1 MKLFKYTALVLALLA
16 GFTSCNDDD
25 SYAPGE
31 ASDGV
36 YFPTDDALEVNLD
49 RNLDY
54 FEVIVSRLGQ
64 TAAATYQLTGDADPE
79 VFTLPTSV
87 TFAEGENST
96 KVKVGYTGAN
106 MAMDKAYPVKL
117 AFAPG
122 TLISTYGYESL
133 EMAVTY
139 PAPWKTIGKGTYHD
153 LYVLPVYADVDP
165 EKPFQW
171 ECELQ
176 QHEIDPTRYRWL
188 HPYGEVFAKF
198 CASSGLGELA
208 PEEYDSKNQY
218 NFEFICKEGKVL
230 IPYQATGTR
239 ISENDG
245 PLYVGNKAGMNY
257 SLGGYTF
264 DEILSADPSLFGE
277 LATGMV
283 PEVDENGNETGKEI
297 ETAITIFQGPEL
309 ICLAFEPNPSSYYT
323 LNSDPGGYLWWR
335 EGVEIKDY
343 DISIKYDGVLTAPT
357 EVTYAH
363 ASINIGEDIAKATA
377 GMLYVADLEEGT
389 ELEAAIQAVRSG
401 AVPGK
406 ELEEKK
412 NPEVLFAFEG
422 SGKYAIAVIAYN
434 EDGEEVATQA
444 AAIDIIDNSAPKEW
458 KTIGT
463 GVYTDMYILPLFG
476 KRDCSWELQ
485 VQQNTEDPTLF
496 RYVHPYG
503 TAFKEVFEQNFS
515 DKLGPDMYD
524 SSNVMYL
531 NFIVKDN
538 LVAVPVQSTGV
549 NLLEDQGVLSA
560 GNLAGIYYPDWSFEE
575 ILSHP
580 KLGQNCFSIP
590 AFSGDKLVSVTQPAN
605 ATAIVFA
612 TDKEGSYHTLKNDT
626 GGVQWTSQSAAAAP
640 AKVPSARIPSLAA
653 ALNAAGVSQTV
664 KADLRK
670 ATLRIHKATL

>member
-139 PAPWKTIGKGTYHD
+139 PAPWKTIGKGMYR
-153 LYVLPVYADVDP
+153 DVFILALTKLSQQEDFNP
-165 EKPFQW
+165 TW

-176 QHEIDPTRYRWL
+176 QHEIDPLRFRWKS
-188 HPYGEVFAKF
+188 PYGKEFAKF
-198 CASSGLGELA
+198 CAANGVGELEA
-208 PEEYDSKNQY
+208 SEYDSKEQY
-218 NFEFICKEGKVL
+218 NIEFLCDESGYVVIPLQSTGFQFFSDGVANVCNDAGLDYPTNDYQTIIAHEPEKCGTARWGIAKVKDEETGEETEINTILNVFAVPKTCLVNFEG
-230 IPYQATGTR
+230 
-239 ISENDG
+239 SDD
-245 PLYVGNKAGMNY
+245 LYI
-257 SLGGYTF
+257 GG
-264 DEILSADPSLFGE
+264 
-277 LATGMV
+277 
-283 PEVDENGNETGKEI
+283 NGN
-297 ETAITIFQGPEL
+297 Q
-309 ICLAFEPNPSSYYT
+309 
-323 LNSDPGGYLWWR
+323 WVR

-343 DISIKYDGVLTAPT
+343 AISIKYDGVLTAPT

-363 ASINIGEDIAKATA
+363 ASINLGKDIAKATA

-406 ELEEKK
+406 ELTEEN

-531 NFIVKDN
+531 NFTVKDN

-560 GNLAGIYYPDWSFEE
+560 GNLAGIYYPDWSFED

-580 KLGQNCFSIP
+580 QLGQNCFSIP

>member
-25 SYAPGE
+25 AYAPGE

-139 PAPWKTIGKGTYHD
+139 PAPWKTIGKGMYR
-153 LYVLPVYADVDP
+153 DVFILALTKLSQQEDFNP
-165 EKPFQW
+165 TW

-176 QHEIDPTRYRWL
+176 QHEIDPLRFRWKS
-188 HPYGEVFAKF
+188 PYGKEFAKF
-198 CASSGLGELA
+198 CAANGVGELEA
-208 PEEYDSKNQY
+208 SEYDSKEQY
-218 NFEFICKEGKVL
+218 NIEFLCDESGYVVIPLQSTGFQFFSDGVANVCNDAGLDYPTNDYQTIIAHEPEKCGTARWGIAKVKDEETGEETEINTILNVFAVPKTCLVNFEG
-230 IPYQATGTR
+230 
-239 ISENDG
+239 SND
-245 PLYVGNKAGMNY
+245 LYI
-257 SLGGYTF
+257 GG
-264 DEILSADPSLFGE
+264 
-277 LATGMV
+277 
-283 PEVDENGNETGKEI
+283 NGN
-297 ETAITIFQGPEL
+297 Q
-309 ICLAFEPNPSSYYT
+309 
-323 LNSDPGGYLWWR
+323 WVR

-343 DISIKYDGVLTAPT
+343 AISIKYDGVLTAPT

-363 ASINIGEDIAKATA
+363 ASINLGKDIAKATA

-406 ELEEKK
+406 ELTEKN

-463 GVYTDMYILPLFG
+463 GVYTDMYILPLLG

-515 DKLGPDMYD
+515 DKLGPNMYD

-531 NFIVKDN
+531 NFTVKDN

-549 NLLEDQGVLSA
+549 NLLEDQGVLSV
-560 GNLAGIYYPDWSFEE
+560 GNLAGLYYPDWSFEE

-580 KLGQNCFSIP
+580 KLDQNCFSIP

>member
-25 SYAPGE
+25 AYAPGE

-139 PAPWKTIGKGTYHD
+139 PAPWKTIGKGMYR
-153 LYVLPVYADVDP
+153 DVFILALTKLSQQEDFNP
-165 EKPFQW
+165 TW

-176 QHEIDPTRYRWL
+176 QHEIDPLRFRWKS
-188 HPYGEVFAKF
+188 PYGKEFAKF
-198 CASSGLGELA
+198 CAANGVGELEA
-208 PEEYDSKNQY
+208 SEYDSKEQY
-218 NFEFICKEGKVL
+218 NIEFLCGESGYVVIPLQSTGFQFFSDGVANVCNDAGLDYPTNDYQTIIAHEPEKCGTARWGIAKVKDEETGEETEINTILNVFAVPKTCLVNFEG
-230 IPYQATGTR
+230 
-239 ISENDG
+239 SND
-245 PLYVGNKAGMNY
+245 LYI
-257 SLGGYTF
+257 GG
-264 DEILSADPSLFGE
+264 
-277 LATGMV
+277 
-283 PEVDENGNETGKEI
+283 NGN
-297 ETAITIFQGPEL
+297 Q
-309 ICLAFEPNPSSYYT
+309 
-323 LNSDPGGYLWWR
+323 WVR

-343 DISIKYDGVLTAPT
+343 AISIKYDGVLTAPT

-363 ASINIGEDIAKATA
+363 ASINLGKDIAKATA

-406 ELEEKK
+406 ELTEKN

-463 GVYTDMYILPLFG
+463 GVYTDMYILPLLG

-503 TAFKEVFEQNFS
+503 TAFKEVFDQNFS
-515 DKLGPDMYD
+515 DKLGPNMYD

-531 NFIVKDN
+531 NFTVKDN
-538 LVAVPVQSTGV
+538 LVAVPVQFTGV
-549 NLLEDQGVLSA
+549 NLLEDQGVLSV
-560 GNLAGIYYPDWSFEE
+560 GNLAGLYYSDWSFEE

-580 KLGQNCFSIP
+580 QLGRNCFSIP

>member
-139 PAPWKTIGKGTYHD
+139 PAPWKTIGKGMYR
-153 LYVLPVYADVDP
+153 DVFILALTKLSQQEDFNP
-165 EKPFQW
+165 TW

-176 QHEIDPTRYRWL
+176 QHEIDPLRFRWKS
-188 HPYGEVFAKF
+188 PYGKEFAKF
-198 CASSGLGELA
+198 CAANGVGELEA
-208 PEEYDSKNQY
+208 SEYDSKEQY
-218 NFEFICKEGKVL
+218 NIEFLCDESGYVVIPLQSTGFQFFSDGVANVCNYAGLDYPTNDYQTIIAHEPEKCGTARWGIAKVKDEETGEETEINTILNVFAVPKTCLVNFEG
-230 IPYQATGTR
+230 
-239 ISENDG
+239 SDD
-245 PLYVGNKAGMNY
+245 LYI
-257 SLGGYTF
+257 GG
-264 DEILSADPSLFGE
+264 
-277 LATGMV
+277 
-283 PEVDENGNETGKEI
+283 NGN
-297 ETAITIFQGPEL
+297 Q
-309 ICLAFEPNPSSYYT
+309 
-323 LNSDPGGYLWWR
+323 WVR

-343 DISIKYDGVLTAPT
+343 AISIKYDGVLTAPT

-363 ASINIGEDIAKATA
+363 ASINLGKDIAKATA

-406 ELEEKK
+406 ELTEKN

-463 GVYTDMYILPLFG
+463 GVYTDMYILPLLG
-476 KRDCSWELQ
+476 KRDCS
-485 VQQNTEDPTLF
+485 
-496 RYVHPYG
+496 
-503 TAFKEVFEQNFS
+503 
-515 DKLGPDMYD
+515 
-524 SSNVMYL
+524 
-531 NFIVKDN
+531 
-538 LVAVPVQSTGV
+538 
-549 NLLEDQGVLSA
+549 
-560 GNLAGIYYPDWSFEE
+560 
-575 ILSHP
+575 
-580 KLGQNCFSIP
+580 
-590 AFSGDKLVSVTQPAN
+590 
-605 ATAIVFA
+605 
-612 TDKEGSYHTLKNDT
+612 
-626 GGVQWTSQSAAAAP
+626 
-640 AKVPSARIPSLAA
+640 
-653 ALNAAGVSQTV
+653 
-664 KADLRK
+664 
-670 ATLRIHKATL
+670 

>member
-16 GFTSCNDDD
+16 GFTSCSDDD
-25 SYAPGE
+25 AYAPGE

-139 PAPWKTIGKGTYHD
+139 PAPWKTIGKGMYR
-153 LYVLPVYADVDP
+153 DVFILALTKLSQQEDFNP
-165 EKPFQW
+165 TW

-176 QHEIDPTRYRWL
+176 QHEIDPLRFRWKS
-188 HPYGEVFAKF
+188 PYGKEFAKF
-198 CASSGLGELA
+198 CAANGVGELEA
-208 PEEYDSKNQY
+208 SEYDSKEQY
-218 NFEFICKEGKVL
+218 NIEFLCDESGYVVIPLQSTGFQFFSDGVANVCNDAGLDYPTNDYQTIIAHEPEKCGTARWGIAKVKDEETGEETEINTILNVFAVPKTCLVNFEG
-230 IPYQATGTR
+230 
-239 ISENDG
+239 SNDL
-245 PLYVGNKAGMNY
+245 LYI
-257 SLGGYTF
+257 GG
-264 DEILSADPSLFGE
+264 
-277 LATGMV
+277 
-283 PEVDENGNETGKEI
+283 NGN
-297 ETAITIFQGPEL
+297 Q
-309 ICLAFEPNPSSYYT
+309 
-323 LNSDPGGYLWWR
+323 WVR

-343 DISIKYDGVLTAPT
+343 AISIKYDGVLTAPT

-363 ASINIGEDIAKATA
+363 ASINLGKDIAKATA

-406 ELEEKK
+406 ELTEKN

-463 GVYTDMYILPLFG
+463 GVYTDMYILPLLG

-515 DKLGPDMYD
+515 DKLGPNMYD

-531 NFIVKDN
+531 NFTVKDN

-549 NLLEDQGVLSA
+549 NLLEDQGVLSV
-560 GNLAGIYYPDWSFEE
+560 GNLAGLYYPDWSFEE

>member
-25 SYAPGE
+25 AYAPGE

-87 TFAEGENST
+87 TFAEGEKST

-139 PAPWKTIGKGTYHD
+139 PAPWKTIGKGMYR
-153 LYVLPVYADVDP
+153 DVFILALTKLSQQEDFNP
-165 EKPFQW
+165 TW

-176 QHEIDPTRYRWL
+176 QHEIDPLRFRWKS
-188 HPYGEVFAKF
+188 PYGKEFAKF
-198 CASSGLGELA
+198 CAANGVGELEA
-208 PEEYDSKNQY
+208 SEYDSKEQY
-218 NFEFICKEGKVL
+218 NIEFLCDESGYVVIPLQSTGFQFFSDGVANVCNDAGLDYPTNDYQTIIAHEPEKCGTARWGIAKVKDEETGEETEINTILNVFAVPKTCRVNFEGSD
-230 IPYQATGTR
+230 Y
-239 ISENDG
+239 
-245 PLYVGNKAGMNY
+245 LYI
-257 SLGGYTF
+257 GG
-264 DEILSADPSLFGE
+264 
-277 LATGMV
+277 
-283 PEVDENGNETGKEI
+283 NGN
-297 ETAITIFQGPEL
+297 Q
-309 ICLAFEPNPSSYYT
+309 
-323 LNSDPGGYLWWR
+323 WVR

-389 ELEAAIQAVRSG
+389 ELETAIQAVRSG

-580 KLGQNCFSIP
+580 QLGQNCFSIP
-590 AFSGDKLVSVTQPAN
+590 AFSGEKLVSVTQPAD

>member
-25 SYAPGE
+25 AYAPGE

-139 PAPWKTIGKGTYHD
+139 PAPWKTIGKGMYR
-153 LYVLPVYADVDP
+153 DVFILALTKLSQQEDFNP
-165 EKPFQW
+165 TW

-176 QHEIDPTRYRWL
+176 QHEIDPLRFRWKS
-188 HPYGEVFAKF
+188 PYGKEFAKF
-198 CASSGLGELA
+198 CAANGVGELEA
-208 PEEYDSKNQY
+208 SEYDSKEQY
-218 NFEFICKEGKVL
+218 NIEFLCDESGYVVIPLQSTGFQFFSDGVANVCNDAGLDYPTNDYQTIIAHEPEKCGTARWGIAKVKDEETGEETEINTILNVFAVPKTCLVNFEG
-230 IPYQATGTR
+230 
-239 ISENDG
+239 SND
-245 PLYVGNKAGMNY
+245 LYI
-257 SLGGYTF
+257 GG
-264 DEILSADPSLFGE
+264 
-277 LATGMV
+277 
-283 PEVDENGNETGKEI
+283 NGN
-297 ETAITIFQGPEL
+297 Q
-309 ICLAFEPNPSSYYT
+309 
-323 LNSDPGGYLWWR
+323 WVR

-343 DISIKYDGVLTAPT
+343 AISIKYDGVLTAPT

-363 ASINIGEDIAKATA
+363 ASINLGKDIAKATA

-406 ELEEKK
+406 ELTEKN

-463 GVYTDMYILPLFG
+463 GVYTDMYILPLLG

-515 DKLGPDMYD
+515 DKLGPNMYD

-549 NLLEDQGVLSA
+549 NLLEDQGVLSV
-560 GNLAGIYYPDWSFEE
+560 GNLAGLYYPDWSFEE

>member
-25 SYAPGE
+25 AYAPGE

-139 PAPWKTIGKGTYHD
+139 PAPWKTIGKGMYR
-153 LYVLPVYADVDP
+153 DVFILALTKLSQQEDFNP
-165 EKPFQW
+165 TW

-176 QHEIDPTRYRWL
+176 QHEIDPLRFRWKS
-188 HPYGEVFAKF
+188 PYGKEFAKF
-198 CASSGLGELA
+198 CAANGVGELEA
-208 PEEYDSKNQY
+208 SEYDSKEQY
-218 NFEFICKEGKVL
+218 NIEFLCDESGYVVIPLQSTGFQFFSDGVANVCNDAGLDYPTNDYQTIIAHEPEKCGTARWGIAKVKDEETGEETEINTILNVFAVPKTCLVNFEG
-230 IPYQATGTR
+230 
-239 ISENDG
+239 SND
-245 PLYVGNKAGMNY
+245 LYI
-257 SLGGYTF
+257 GG
-264 DEILSADPSLFGE
+264 
-277 LATGMV
+277 
-283 PEVDENGNETGKEI
+283 NGN
-297 ETAITIFQGPEL
+297 Q
-309 ICLAFEPNPSSYYT
+309 
-323 LNSDPGGYLWWR
+323 WVR

-343 DISIKYDGVLTAPT
+343 AISIKYDGVLTAPT

-363 ASINIGEDIAKATA
+363 ASINLGKDIAKATA

-406 ELEEKK
+406 ELTEKN

-463 GVYTDMYILPLFG
+463 GVYTDMYILPLLG

-515 DKLGPDMYD
+515 DKLGPNMYD

-531 NFIVKDN
+531 NFTVKDN

-549 NLLEDQGVLSA
+549 NLLEDQGVLSV
-560 GNLAGIYYPDWSFEE
+560 GNLAGLYYPDWSFEE

>member
-16 GFTSCNDDD
+16 GFTSCSDDD
-25 SYAPGE
+25 AYAPGE

-139 PAPWKTIGKGTYHD
+139 PAPWKTIGKGMYR
-153 LYVLPVYADVDP
+153 DVFILALTKLSQQEDFNP
-165 EKPFQW
+165 TW

-176 QHEIDPTRYRWL
+176 QHEIDPLRFRWKS
-188 HPYGEVFAKF
+188 PYGKEFAKF
-198 CASSGLGELA
+198 CAANGVGELEA
-208 PEEYDSKNQY
+208 SEYDSKEQY
-218 NFEFICKEGKVL
+218 NIEFLCDESGYVVIPLQSTGFQFFSDGVANVCNDAGRDYPTNDYQTIIAHEPEKCGTARWGIAKVKDEETGEETEINTILNVFAVPKTCLVNFEG
-230 IPYQATGTR
+230 
-239 ISENDG
+239 SNDL
-245 PLYVGNKAGMNY
+245 LYI
-257 SLGGYTF
+257 GG
-264 DEILSADPSLFGE
+264 
-277 LATGMV
+277 
-283 PEVDENGNETGKEI
+283 NGN
-297 ETAITIFQGPEL
+297 Q
-309 ICLAFEPNPSSYYT
+309 
-323 LNSDPGGYLWWR
+323 WVR

-343 DISIKYDGVLTAPT
+343 AISIKYDGVLTAPT

-363 ASINIGEDIAKATA
+363 ASINLGKDIAKATA

-406 ELEEKK
+406 ELTEKN

-463 GVYTDMYILPLFG
+463 GVYTDMYILPLLG

-515 DKLGPDMYD
+515 DKLGPNMYD

-531 NFIVKDN
+531 NFTVKDN

-549 NLLEDQGVLSA
+549 NLLEDQGVLSV
-560 GNLAGIYYPDWSFEE
+560 GNLAGLYYPDWSFEE

-612 TDKEGSYHTLKNDT
+612 TDKEGIYHTLKNDT

>member
-96 KVKVGYTGAN
+96 KVKVGYTSAN

-139 PAPWKTIGKGTYHD
+139 PAPWKTIGKGMYR
-153 LYVLPVYADVDP
+153 DVFILALTKLSQQEDFNP
-165 EKPFQW
+165 TW

-176 QHEIDPTRYRWL
+176 QHEIDPLRFRWKS
-188 HPYGEVFAKF
+188 PYGKEFAKF
-198 CASSGLGELA
+198 CAANGVGELEA
-208 PEEYDSKNQY
+208 SEYDSKEQY
-218 NFEFICKEGKVL
+218 NIEFLCDESGYVVIPLQSTGFQFFSDGVANVCNDAGLDYPTNDYQTIIAHEPEKCGTARWGIAKVKDEETGEETEINTILNVFAVPKTCLVNFEG
-230 IPYQATGTR
+230 
-239 ISENDG
+239 SDD
-245 PLYVGNKAGMNY
+245 LYI
-257 SLGGYTF
+257 GG
-264 DEILSADPSLFGE
+264 
-277 LATGMV
+277 
-283 PEVDENGNETGKEI
+283 NGN
-297 ETAITIFQGPEL
+297 Q
-309 ICLAFEPNPSSYYT
+309 
-323 LNSDPGGYLWWR
+323 WVR

-343 DISIKYDGVLTAPT
+343 AISIKYDGVLTAPT

-363 ASINIGEDIAKATA
+363 ASINLGKDIAKATA

-406 ELEEKK
+406 ELTEEN

-463 GVYTDMYILPLFG
+463 GVYTDMYILPLLG

-515 DKLGPDMYD
+515 DKLGPNMYD

-531 NFIVKDN
+531 NFTVKDN

-549 NLLEDQGVLSA
+549 NLLEEQGVLSA
-560 GNLAGIYYPDWSFEE
+560 GNLAGLYYPDWSFEE

-580 KLGQNCFSIP
+580 QLGQNCFSIP

>member
-139 PAPWKTIGKGTYHD
+139 PAPWKTIGKGMYR
-153 LYVLPVYADVDP
+153 DVFILALTKLSQQEDFNP
-165 EKPFQW
+165 TW

-176 QHEIDPTRYRWL
+176 QHEIDPLRFRWKS
-188 HPYGEVFAKF
+188 PYGKEFAKF
-198 CASSGLGELA
+198 CAANGVGELEA
-208 PEEYDSKNQY
+208 SEYDSKEQY
-218 NFEFICKEGKVL
+218 NIEFLCDESGYVVIPLQSTGFQFFSDGVANVCNDAGLDYPTNDYQTIIAHEPEKCGTARWGIAKVKDEETGEETEINTILNVFAVPKTCLVNFEG
-230 IPYQATGTR
+230 
-239 ISENDG
+239 SND
-245 PLYVGNKAGMNY
+245 LYI
-257 SLGGYTF
+257 GG
-264 DEILSADPSLFGE
+264 
-277 LATGMV
+277 
-283 PEVDENGNETGKEI
+283 NGN
-297 ETAITIFQGPEL
+297 Q
-309 ICLAFEPNPSSYYT
+309 
-323 LNSDPGGYLWWR
+323 WVR

-343 DISIKYDGVLTAPT
+343 AISIKYDGVLTAPT

-363 ASINIGEDIAKATA
+363 ASINLGEDIAKATA

-515 DKLGPDMYD
+515 DKLGPNMYD

-531 NFIVKDN
+531 NFTVKDN

-549 NLLEDQGVLSA
+549 NLLEDQGVLSV
-560 GNLAGIYYPDWSFEE
+560 GNLAGLYYPDWSFEE

>member
-25 SYAPGE
+25 AYAPGE

-139 PAPWKTIGKGTYHD
+139 PAPWKTIGKGMYR
-153 LYVLPVYADVDP
+153 DVFILALTKLSQQEDFNP
-165 EKPFQW
+165 TW

-176 QHEIDPTRYRWL
+176 QHEIDPLRFRWKS
-188 HPYGEVFAKF
+188 PYGKEFAKF
-198 CASSGLGELA
+198 CAANGVGELEA
-208 PEEYDSKNQY
+208 SEYDSKEQY
-218 NFEFICKEGKVL
+218 NIEFLCDESGYVVIPLQSTGFQFFSDGVANVCNDAGLDYPTNDYQTIIAHEPEKCGTARWGIAKVKDEETGEETEINTILNVFAVPKTCLVNFEG
-230 IPYQATGTR
+230 
-239 ISENDG
+239 SND
-245 PLYVGNKAGMNY
+245 LYI
-257 SLGGYTF
+257 GG
-264 DEILSADPSLFGE
+264 
-277 LATGMV
+277 
-283 PEVDENGNETGKEI
+283 NGN
-297 ETAITIFQGPEL
+297 Q
-309 ICLAFEPNPSSYYT
+309 
-323 LNSDPGGYLWWR
+323 WVR

-343 DISIKYDGVLTAPT
+343 AISIKYDGVLTAPT

-363 ASINIGEDIAKATA
+363 ASINLGKDIAKATA

-406 ELEEKK
+406 ELTEKN

-515 DKLGPDMYD
+515 DKLGPNMYD

-531 NFIVKDN
+531 NFTVKDN

-580 KLGQNCFSIP
+580 QLGQNCFSIP
-590 AFSGDKLVSVTQPAN
+590 AFSGDKLVSVTQPAD

>member
-25 SYAPGE
+25 AYAPGE

-87 TFAEGENST
+87 TFAEGEKST

-139 PAPWKTIGKGTYHD
+139 PAPWKTIGKGMYR
-153 LYVLPVYADVDP
+153 DVFILALTKLSQQEDFNP
-165 EKPFQW
+165 TW

-176 QHEIDPTRYRWL
+176 QHEIDPLRFRWKS
-188 HPYGEVFAKF
+188 PYGKEFAKF
-198 CASSGLGELA
+198 CAANGVGELEA
-208 PEEYDSKNQY
+208 SEYDSKEQY
-218 NFEFICKEGKVL
+218 NIEFLCDESGYVVIPLQSTGFQFFSDGVANVCNDAGLDYPTNDYQTIIAHEPEKCGTARWGIAKVKDEETGEETEINTILNVFAVPKTCLVNFEG
-230 IPYQATGTR
+230 
-239 ISENDG
+239 SDD
-245 PLYVGNKAGMNY
+245 LYI
-257 SLGGYTF
+257 GG
-264 DEILSADPSLFGE
+264 
-277 LATGMV
+277 
-283 PEVDENGNETGKEI
+283 NGN
-297 ETAITIFQGPEL
+297 Q
-309 ICLAFEPNPSSYYT
+309 
-323 LNSDPGGYLWWR
+323 WVR

-389 ELEAAIQAVRSG
+389 ELETAIQAVRSG

-580 KLGQNCFSIP
+580 QLGQNCFSIP
-590 AFSGDKLVSVTQPAN
+590 AFSGEKLVSVTQPAD

-653 ALNAAGVSQTV
+653 ALNAAAVSQTV

>member
-25 SYAPGE
+25 AYAPGE

-139 PAPWKTIGKGTYHD
+139 PAPWKTIGKGMYR
-153 LYVLPVYADVDP
+153 DVFILALTKLSQQEDFNP
-165 EKPFQW
+165 TW

-176 QHEIDPTRYRWL
+176 QHEIDPLRFRWKS
-188 HPYGEVFAKF
+188 PYGKEFAKF
-198 CASSGLGELA
+198 CAANGVGELEA
-208 PEEYDSKNQY
+208 SEYDSKEQY
-218 NFEFICKEGKVL
+218 NIEFLCGESGYVVIPLQSTGFQFFSDGVANVCNGAGLDYPTNDYQTIIAHEPEKCGTARWGIAKVKDEETGEETEINTILNVFAVPKTCLVNFEG
-230 IPYQATGTR
+230 
-239 ISENDG
+239 SND
-245 PLYVGNKAGMNY
+245 LYI
-257 SLGGYTF
+257 GG
-264 DEILSADPSLFGE
+264 
-277 LATGMV
+277 
-283 PEVDENGNETGKEI
+283 NGN
-297 ETAITIFQGPEL
+297 Q
-309 ICLAFEPNPSSYYT
+309 
-323 LNSDPGGYLWWR
+323 WVR

-343 DISIKYDGVLTAPT
+343 AISIKYDGVLTAPT

-363 ASINIGEDIAKATA
+363 ASINLGKDIAKATA

-406 ELEEKK
+406 ELTEKN

-463 GVYTDMYILPLFG
+463 GVYTDMYILPLLG

-503 TAFKEVFEQNFS
+503 TAFKEVFDQNFS
-515 DKLGPDMYD
+515 DKLGPNMYD

-531 NFIVKDN
+531 NFTVKDN
-538 LVAVPVQSTGV
+538 LVAVPVQFTGV
-549 NLLEDQGVLSA
+549 NLLEDQGVLSV
-560 GNLAGIYYPDWSFEE
+560 GNLAGLYYSDWSFEE

-580 KLGQNCFSIP
+580 QLGRNCFSIP

>member
-25 SYAPGE
+25 AYAPGE

-139 PAPWKTIGKGTYHD
+139 PAPWKTIGKGMYR
-153 LYVLPVYADVDP
+153 DVFILALTKLSQQEDFNP
-165 EKPFQW
+165 TW

-176 QHEIDPTRYRWL
+176 QHEIDPLRFRWKS
-188 HPYGEVFAKF
+188 PYGKEFAKF
-198 CASSGLGELA
+198 CAANGVGELEA
-208 PEEYDSKNQY
+208 SEYDSKEQY
-218 NFEFICKEGKVL
+218 NIEFLCDESGYVVIPLQSTGFQFFSDGVANVFNDAGRDYPTNDYQTIIAHEPEKCGTARWGIAKVKDEETGEETEINTILNVFAVPKTCLVNFEG
-230 IPYQATGTR
+230 
-239 ISENDG
+239 SND
-245 PLYVGNKAGMNY
+245 LYI
-257 SLGGYTF
+257 GG
-264 DEILSADPSLFGE
+264 
-277 LATGMV
+277 
-283 PEVDENGNETGKEI
+283 NGN
-297 ETAITIFQGPEL
+297 Q
-309 ICLAFEPNPSSYYT
+309 
-323 LNSDPGGYLWWR
+323 WVR

-343 DISIKYDGVLTAPT
+343 AISIKYDGVLTAPT

-363 ASINIGEDIAKATA
+363 ASINLGKDIAKATA

-406 ELEEKK
+406 ELTEKN

-515 DKLGPDMYD
+515 DKLGPNMYD

-531 NFIVKDN
+531 NFTVKDN

-549 NLLEDQGVLSA
+549 NLLEDQGVLSV
-560 GNLAGIYYPDWSFEE
+560 GNLAGLYYPDWSFEE

>member
-139 PAPWKTIGKGTYHD
+139 PAPWKTIGKGMYR
-153 LYVLPVYADVDP
+153 DVFILALTKLSQQEDFNP
-165 EKPFQW
+165 TW

-176 QHEIDPTRYRWL
+176 QHEIDPLRFRWKS
-188 HPYGEVFAKF
+188 PYGKEFAKF
-198 CASSGLGELA
+198 CAANGVGELEA
-208 PEEYDSKNQY
+208 SEYDSKEQY
-218 NFEFICKEGKVL
+218 NIEFLCDESGYVVIPLQSTGFQFFSDGVANVCNDAGLDYPTNDYQTIIAHEPEKCGTARWGIAKVKDEETGEETEINTILNVFAVPKTCLVNFEG
-230 IPYQATGTR
+230 
-239 ISENDG
+239 SDD
-245 PLYVGNKAGMNY
+245 LYI
-257 SLGGYTF
+257 GG
-264 DEILSADPSLFGE
+264 
-277 LATGMV
+277 
-283 PEVDENGNETGKEI
+283 NGN
-297 ETAITIFQGPEL
+297 Q
-309 ICLAFEPNPSSYYT
+309 
-323 LNSDPGGYLWWR
+323 WVR

-343 DISIKYDGVLTAPT
+343 AISIKYDGVLTAPT

-363 ASINIGEDIAKATA
+363 ASINLGKDIAKATA

-406 ELEEKK
+406 ELTEKN

-463 GVYTDMYILPLFG
+463 GVYTDMYILPLLG

-515 DKLGPDMYD
+515 DKLGPNMYD

-531 NFIVKDN
+531 NFTVKDN

-549 NLLEDQGVLSA
+549 NLLEEQGVLSA
-560 GNLAGIYYPDWSFEE
+560 GNLAGLYYPDWSFEE

-580 KLGQNCFSIP
+580 QLGQNCFSIP
-590 AFSGDKLVSVTQPAN
+590 AFSGEKLVSVTQPAD

>member
-25 SYAPGE
+25 AYAPGE

-87 TFAEGENST
+87 TFAEGEKST

-139 PAPWKTIGKGTYHD
+139 PAPWKTIGKGMYR
-153 LYVLPVYADVDP
+153 DVFILALTKLSQQEDFNP
-165 EKPFQW
+165 TW

-176 QHEIDPTRYRWL
+176 QHEIDPLRFRWKS
-188 HPYGEVFAKF
+188 PYGKEFAKF
-198 CASSGLGELA
+198 CAANGVGELEA
-208 PEEYDSKNQY
+208 SEYDSKEQY
-218 NFEFICKEGKVL
+218 NIEFLCDESGYVVIPLQSTGFQFFSDGVANVCNDAGRDYPTNDYQTIIAHEPEKCGTARWGIAKVKDEETGEETEINTILNVFAVPKTCLVNFEG
-230 IPYQATGTR
+230 
-239 ISENDG
+239 SDD
-245 PLYVGNKAGMNY
+245 LYI
-257 SLGGYTF
+257 GG
-264 DEILSADPSLFGE
+264 
-277 LATGMV
+277 
-283 PEVDENGNETGKEI
+283 NGN
-297 ETAITIFQGPEL
+297 Q
-309 ICLAFEPNPSSYYT
+309 
-323 LNSDPGGYLWWR
+323 WVR

-389 ELEAAIQAVRSG
+389 ELETAIQAVRSG

-580 KLGQNCFSIP
+580 QLGQNCFSIP
-590 AFSGDKLVSVTQPAN
+590 AFSGEKLVSVTQPAD

>member
-139 PAPWKTIGKGTYHD
+139 PAPWKTIGKGMYR
-153 LYVLPVYADVDP
+153 DVFILALTKLSQQEDFNP
-165 EKPFQW
+165 TW

-176 QHEIDPTRYRWL
+176 QHEIDPLRFRWKS
-188 HPYGEVFAKF
+188 PYGKEFAKF
-198 CASSGLGELA
+198 CAANGVGELEA
-208 PEEYDSKNQY
+208 SEYDSKEQY
-218 NFEFICKEGKVL
+218 NIEFLCDESGYVVIPLQSTGFQFFSDGVANVCNDAGLDYPTNDYQTIIAHEPEKCGTARWGIAKVKDEETGEETEINTILNVFAVPKTCLVNFEG
-230 IPYQATGTR
+230 
-239 ISENDG
+239 SDD
-245 PLYVGNKAGMNY
+245 LYI
-257 SLGGYTF
+257 GG
-264 DEILSADPSLFGE
+264 
-277 LATGMV
+277 
-283 PEVDENGNETGKEI
+283 NGN
-297 ETAITIFQGPEL
+297 Q
-309 ICLAFEPNPSSYYT
+309 
-323 LNSDPGGYLWWR
+323 WVR

-343 DISIKYDGVLTAPT
+343 AISIKYDGVLTAPT

-363 ASINIGEDIAKATA
+363 ASINLGKDIAKATA

-406 ELEEKK
+406 ELTEKN

-463 GVYTDMYILPLFG
+463 GVYTDMYILPLLG

-515 DKLGPDMYD
+515 DKLGPNMYD

-531 NFIVKDN
+531 NFTVKDN

-549 NLLEDQGVLSA
+549 NLLEEQGVLSA
-560 GNLAGIYYPDWSFEE
+560 GNLAGLYYPDWSFEE

-580 KLGQNCFSIP
+580 QLGQNCFSIP
-590 AFSGDKLVSVTQPAN
+590 AFSGDKLVSVTQPAD

-612 TDKEGSYHTLKNDT
+612 TDKEGSYHKLKNDT

>member
-139 PAPWKTIGKGTYHD
+139 PAPWKTIGKGMYR
-153 LYVLPVYADVDP
+153 DVFILALTKLSQQEDFNP
-165 EKPFQW
+165 TW

-176 QHEIDPTRYRWL
+176 QHEIDPLRFRWKS
-188 HPYGEVFAKF
+188 PYGKEFAKF
-198 CASSGLGELA
+198 CAANGVGELEA
-208 PEEYDSKNQY
+208 SEYDSKEQY
-218 NFEFICKEGKVL
+218 NIEFLCDESGYVVIPLQSTGFQFFSDGVANVCNDAGLDYPTNDYQTIIAHEPEKCGTARWGIAKVKDEETGEETEINTILNVFAVPKTCLVNFEG
-230 IPYQATGTR
+230 
-239 ISENDG
+239 SDD
-245 PLYVGNKAGMNY
+245 LYI
-257 SLGGYTF
+257 GG
-264 DEILSADPSLFGE
+264 
-277 LATGMV
+277 
-283 PEVDENGNETGKEI
+283 NGN
-297 ETAITIFQGPEL
+297 Q
-309 ICLAFEPNPSSYYT
+309 
-323 LNSDPGGYLWWR
+323 WVR

-343 DISIKYDGVLTAPT
+343 AISIKYDGVLTAPT

-363 ASINIGEDIAKATA
+363 ASINLGKDIAKATA

-406 ELEEKK
+406 ELTEKN

-515 DKLGPDMYD
+515 DKLGPNMYD

-531 NFIVKDN
+531 NFTVKDN

-560 GNLAGIYYPDWSFEE
+560 GNLAGLYYPDWSFEE

-580 KLGQNCFSIP
+580 QLGQNCFSIP
-590 AFSGDKLVSVTQPAN
+590 AFSGEKLVSVTQPAD

-612 TDKEGSYHTLKNDT
+612 TDKEGSYHKLKNDT

>member
-139 PAPWKTIGKGTYHD
+139 PAPWKTIGKGMYR
-153 LYVLPVYADVDP
+153 DVFILALTKLSQQEDFNP
-165 EKPFQW
+165 TW

-176 QHEIDPTRYRWL
+176 QHEIDPLRFRWKS
-188 HPYGEVFAKF
+188 PYGKEFAKF
-198 CASSGLGELA
+198 CAANGVGELEA
-208 PEEYDSKNQY
+208 SEYDSKEQY
-218 NFEFICKEGKVL
+218 NIEFLCDESGYVVIPLQSTGFQFFSDGVANVCNDAGLDYPTNDYQTIIAHEPEKCGTARWGIAKVKDEETGEETEINTILNVFAVPKTCLVNFEG
-230 IPYQATGTR
+230 
-239 ISENDG
+239 SDD
-245 PLYVGNKAGMNY
+245 LYI
-257 SLGGYTF
+257 GG
-264 DEILSADPSLFGE
+264 
-277 LATGMV
+277 
-283 PEVDENGNETGKEI
+283 NGN
-297 ETAITIFQGPEL
+297 Q
-309 ICLAFEPNPSSYYT
+309 
-323 LNSDPGGYLWWR
+323 WVR

-343 DISIKYDGVLTAPT
+343 AISIKYDGVLTAPT

-363 ASINIGEDIAKATA
+363 ASINLGKDIAKATA

-406 ELEEKK
+406 ELTEKN

-515 DKLGPDMYD
+515 DKLGPNMYD

-531 NFIVKDN
+531 NFTVKDN

-549 NLLEDQGVLSA
+549 NLLEEQGVLSA
-560 GNLAGIYYPDWSFEE
+560 GNLAGLYYPDWSFEE

-580 KLGQNCFSIP
+580 QLGQNCFSIP
-590 AFSGDKLVSVTQPAN
+590 AFSGEKLVSVTQPAD

>member
-139 PAPWKTIGKGTYHD
+139 PAPWKTIGKGMYR
-153 LYVLPVYADVDP
+153 DVFILALTKLSQQEDFNP
-165 EKPFQW
+165 TW

-176 QHEIDPTRYRWL
+176 QHEIDPLRFRWKS
-188 HPYGEVFAKF
+188 PYGKEFAKF
-198 CASSGLGELA
+198 CAANGVGELEA
-208 PEEYDSKNQY
+208 SEYDSKEQY
-218 NFEFICKEGKVL
+218 NIEFLCDESGYVVIPLQSTGFQFFSDGVANVCNEAGLDYPTNDYQTIVGYEPEKCGTARWGIAKVKDEETGEETEINTILNVFAVPKTCLVNFEGSDE
-230 IPYQATGTR
+230 
-239 ISENDG
+239 
-245 PLYVGNKAGMNY
+245 LYY
-257 SLGGYTF
+257 GG
-264 DEILSADPSLFGE
+264 
-277 LATGMV
+277 
-283 PEVDENGNETGKEI
+283 NGN
-297 ETAITIFQGPEL
+297 Q
-309 ICLAFEPNPSSYYT
+309 
-323 LNSDPGGYLWWR
+323 WVR

-343 DISIKYDGVLTAPT
+343 AISIKYDGVLTAPT

-363 ASINIGEDIAKATA
+363 ASINLGKDIAKATA

-515 DKLGPDMYD
+515 DKLSPNMYD

-531 NFIVKDN
+531 NFTVKDN

-549 NLLEDQGVLSA
+549 NLLEEQGVLSV

-580 KLGQNCFSIP
+580 QLGQNCFSIP

>member
-25 SYAPGE
+25 AYAPGE

-139 PAPWKTIGKGTYHD
+139 PAPWKTIGKGMYR
-153 LYVLPVYADVDP
+153 DVFILALTKLSQQEDFNP
-165 EKPFQW
+165 TW

-176 QHEIDPTRYRWL
+176 QHEIDPLRFRWKS
-188 HPYGEVFAKF
+188 PYGKEFAKF
-198 CASSGLGELA
+198 CAANGVGELEA
-208 PEEYDSKNQY
+208 SEYDSKEQY
-218 NFEFICKEGKVL
+218 NIEFLCDESGYVVIPLQSTGFQFFSDGVANVCNDAGLDYPTNDYQTIIAHEPEKCGTARWGIAKVKDEETGEETEINTILNVFAVPKTCLVNFEG
-230 IPYQATGTR
+230 
-239 ISENDG
+239 SNDL
-245 PLYVGNKAGMNY
+245 LYI
-257 SLGGYTF
+257 GG
-264 DEILSADPSLFGE
+264 
-277 LATGMV
+277 
-283 PEVDENGNETGKEI
+283 NGN
-297 ETAITIFQGPEL
+297 Q
-309 ICLAFEPNPSSYYT
+309 
-323 LNSDPGGYLWWR
+323 WVR

-343 DISIKYDGVLTAPT
+343 AISIKYDGVLTAPT

-363 ASINIGEDIAKATA
+363 ASINLGKDIAKATA

-406 ELEEKK
+406 ELTEKN

-463 GVYTDMYILPLFG
+463 GVYTDMYILPLLG

-515 DKLGPDMYD
+515 DKLGPNMYD

-531 NFIVKDN
+531 NFTVKDN

-549 NLLEDQGVLSA
+549 NLLEDQGVLSV
-560 GNLAGIYYPDWSFEE
+560 GNLAGLYYPDWSFEE

-612 TDKEGSYHTLKNDT
+612 TDKEGIYHTLKNDT

>member
-25 SYAPGE
+25 AYAPGE

-139 PAPWKTIGKGTYHD
+139 PAPWKTIGKGMYR
-153 LYVLPVYADVDP
+153 DVFILALTKLSQQEDFNP
-165 EKPFQW
+165 TW

-176 QHEIDPTRYRWL
+176 QHEIDPLRFRWKS
-188 HPYGEVFAKF
+188 PYGKEFAKF
-198 CASSGLGELA
+198 CAANGVGELEA
-208 PEEYDSKNQY
+208 SEYDSKEQY
-218 NFEFICKEGKVL
+218 NIEFLCDESGYVVIPLQSTGFQFFSDGVANVCNDAGLYYPTNDYQTIIAHEPEKCGTARWGIAKVKDEETGEETEINTILNVFAVPKTCLVYIEG
-230 IPYQATGTR
+230 
-239 ISENDG
+239 SNDR
-245 PLYVGNKAGMNY
+245 YI
-257 SLGGYTF
+257 GG
-264 DEILSADPSLFGE
+264 
-277 LATGMV
+277 
-283 PEVDENGNETGKEI
+283 NGN
-297 ETAITIFQGPEL
+297 Q
-309 ICLAFEPNPSSYYT
+309 
-323 LNSDPGGYLWWR
+323 WVR

-343 DISIKYDGVLTAPT
+343 AISIKYDGVLTAPT

-363 ASINIGEDIAKATA
+363 ASINLGKDIAKATA

-406 ELEEKK
+406 ELTEKN

-463 GVYTDMYILPLFG
+463 GVYTDMYILPLLG

-515 DKLGPDMYD
+515 DKLGPNMYD

-531 NFIVKDN
+531 NFTVKDN

-549 NLLEDQGVLSA
+549 NLLEDQGVLSV
-560 GNLAGIYYPDWSFEE
+560 GNLAGLYYPDWSFEE

>member
-25 SYAPGE
+25 AYAPGE

-87 TFAEGENST
+87 TFAEGEKST

-139 PAPWKTIGKGTYHD
+139 PAPWKTIGKGMYR
-153 LYVLPVYADVDP
+153 DVFILALTKLSQQEDFNP
-165 EKPFQW
+165 TW

-176 QHEIDPTRYRWL
+176 QHEIDPLRFRWKS
-188 HPYGEVFAKF
+188 PYGKEFAKF
-198 CASSGLGELA
+198 CAANGVGELEA
-208 PEEYDSKNQY
+208 SEYDSKEQY
-218 NFEFICKEGKVL
+218 NIEFLCDESGYVVIPLQSTGFQFFSDGVANVCNDAGLDYPTNDYQTIIAHEPEKCGTARWGIAKVKDEETGEETEINTILNVFAVPKTCLVNFEG
-230 IPYQATGTR
+230 
-239 ISENDG
+239 SDD
-245 PLYVGNKAGMNY
+245 LYI
-257 SLGGYTF
+257 GG
-264 DEILSADPSLFGE
+264 
-277 LATGMV
+277 
-283 PEVDENGNETGKEI
+283 NGN
-297 ETAITIFQGPEL
+297 Q
-309 ICLAFEPNPSSYYT
+309 
-323 LNSDPGGYLWWR
+323 WVR

-389 ELEAAIQAVRSG
+389 ELETAIQAVRSG

-580 KLGQNCFSIP
+580 QLGQNCFSIP
-590 AFSGDKLVSVTQPAN
+590 AFSGEKLVSVTQPAD

>member
-16 GFTSCNDDD
+16 GFTSCSDDD
-25 SYAPGE
+25 AYAPGE

-139 PAPWKTIGKGTYHD
+139 PAPWKTIGKGMYR
-153 LYVLPVYADVDP
+153 DVFILALTKLSQQEDFNP
-165 EKPFQW
+165 TW

-176 QHEIDPTRYRWL
+176 QHEIDPLRFRWKS
-188 HPYGEVFAKF
+188 PYGKEFAKF
-198 CASSGLGELA
+198 CAANGVGELEA
-208 PEEYDSKNQY
+208 SEYDSKEQY
-218 NFEFICKEGKVL
+218 NIEFLCDESGYVVIPLQSTGFQFFSDGVANVCNDAGLDYPTNDYQTIIAHEPEKCGTARWGIAKVKDEETGEETEINTILNVFAVPKTCLVNIEG
-230 IPYQATGTR
+230 
-239 ISENDG
+239 SNDR
-245 PLYVGNKAGMNY
+245 LYI
-257 SLGGYTF
+257 GG
-264 DEILSADPSLFGE
+264 
-277 LATGMV
+277 
-283 PEVDENGNETGKEI
+283 NGN
-297 ETAITIFQGPEL
+297 Q
-309 ICLAFEPNPSSYYT
+309 
-323 LNSDPGGYLWWR
+323 WVR

-343 DISIKYDGVLTAPT
+343 AISIKYDGVLTAPT

-363 ASINIGEDIAKATA
+363 ASINLGKDIAKATA

-406 ELEEKK
+406 ELTEKN

-463 GVYTDMYILPLFG
+463 GVYTDMYILPLLG

-515 DKLGPDMYD
+515 DKLGPNMYD

-531 NFIVKDN
+531 NFTVKDN

-549 NLLEDQGVLSA
+549 NLLEDQGVLSV
-560 GNLAGIYYPDWSFEE
+560 GNLAGLYYPDWSFEE

>member
-139 PAPWKTIGKGTYHD
+139 PAPWKTIGKGMYR
-153 LYVLPVYADVDP
+153 DVFILALTKLSQQEDFNP
-165 EKPFQW
+165 TW

-176 QHEIDPTRYRWL
+176 QHEIDPLRFRWKS
-188 HPYGEVFAKF
+188 PYGKEFAKF
-198 CASSGLGELA
+198 CAANGVGELEA
-208 PEEYDSKNQY
+208 SEYDSKEQY
-218 NFEFICKEGKVL
+218 NIEFLCDESGYVVIPLQSTGFQFFSDGVANVCNAAGLDYPTNDYQTIIAHEPEKCGTARWGIAKVKDEETGEETEINTILNVFAVPKTCLVNFEG
-230 IPYQATGTR
+230 
-239 ISENDG
+239 SDD
-245 PLYVGNKAGMNY
+245 LYI
-257 SLGGYTF
+257 GG
-264 DEILSADPSLFGE
+264 
-277 LATGMV
+277 
-283 PEVDENGNETGKEI
+283 NGN
-297 ETAITIFQGPEL
+297 Q
-309 ICLAFEPNPSSYYT
+309 
-323 LNSDPGGYLWWR
+323 WVR

-343 DISIKYDGVLTAPT
+343 AISIKYDGVLTAPT

-363 ASINIGEDIAKATA
+363 ASINLGKDIAKATA

-515 DKLGPDMYD
+515 DKLGPNMYD

-531 NFIVKDN
+531 NFTVKDN

-549 NLLEDQGVLSA
+549 NLLEDQGVLSV

-580 KLGQNCFSIP
+580 QLGQNCFSIP
-590 AFSGDKLVSVTQPAN
+590 AFSGEKLVSVTQPAD

>member
-139 PAPWKTIGKGTYHD
+139 PAPWKTIGKGMYR
-153 LYVLPVYADVDP
+153 DVFILALTKLSQQEDFNP
-165 EKPFQW
+165 TW

-176 QHEIDPTRYRWL
+176 QHEIDPLRFRWKS
-188 HPYGEVFAKF
+188 PYGKEFAKF
-198 CASSGLGELA
+198 CAANGVGELEA
-208 PEEYDSKNQY
+208 SEYDSKEQY
-218 NFEFICKEGKVL
+218 NIEFLCDESGYVVIPLQSTGFQFFSDGVANVCNDAGLDYPTNDYQTIIAHEPEKCGTARWGIAKVKDEETGEETEINTILNVFAVPKTCLVNVEGSDVL
-230 IPYQATGTR
+230 YI
-239 ISENDG
+239 
-245 PLYVGNKAGMNY
+245 
-257 SLGGYTF
+257 GG
-264 DEILSADPSLFGE
+264 
-277 LATGMV
+277 
-283 PEVDENGNETGKEI
+283 NGN
-297 ETAITIFQGPEL
+297 Q
-309 ICLAFEPNPSSYYT
+309 
-323 LNSDPGGYLWWR
+323 WVR

-531 NFIVKDN
+531 NFTVKDN

-580 KLGQNCFSIP
+580 QLGQNCFSIP

>member
-139 PAPWKTIGKGTYHD
+139 PAPWKTIGKGMYR
-153 LYVLPVYADVDP
+153 DVFILALTKLSQQEDFNP
-165 EKPFQW
+165 TW

-176 QHEIDPTRYRWL
+176 QHEIDPLRFRWKS
-188 HPYGEVFAKF
+188 PYGKEFAKF
-198 CASSGLGELA
+198 CAANGVGELEA
-208 PEEYDSKNQY
+208 SEYDSKEQY
-218 NFEFICKEGKVL
+218 NIEFLCDESGYVVIPLQSTGFQFFSDGVANVCNDAGLDYPTNDYQTIIAHEPEKCGTARWGIAKVKDEETGEETEINTILNVFAVPKTCLVNFEG
-230 IPYQATGTR
+230 
-239 ISENDG
+239 SDD
-245 PLYVGNKAGMNY
+245 LYI
-257 SLGGYTF
+257 GG
-264 DEILSADPSLFGE
+264 
-277 LATGMV
+277 
-283 PEVDENGNETGKEI
+283 NGN
-297 ETAITIFQGPEL
+297 Q
-309 ICLAFEPNPSSYYT
+309 
-323 LNSDPGGYLWWR
+323 WVR

-343 DISIKYDGVLTAPT
+343 AISIKYDGVLTAPT

-363 ASINIGEDIAKATA
+363 ASINLGKDIAKATA

-406 ELEEKK
+406 ELTEKN

-463 GVYTDMYILPLFG
+463 GVYTDMYILPLLG

-515 DKLGPDMYD
+515 DKLGPNMYD

-531 NFIVKDN
+531 NFTVKDN

-549 NLLEDQGVLSA
+549 NLLEEQGVLSV
-560 GNLAGIYYPDWSFEE
+560 GNLAGLCYPDWSFEE

>member
-1 MKLFKYTALVLALLA
+1 MFAVPKTCLV
-16 GFTSCNDDD
+16 N
-25 SYAPGE
+25 
-31 ASDGV
+31 
-36 YFPTDDALEVNLD
+36 
-49 RNLDY
+49 
-54 FEVIVSRLGQ
+54 FEGS
-64 TAAATYQLTGDADPE
+64 
-79 VFTLPTSV
+79 
-87 TFAEGENST
+87 N
-96 KVKVGYTGAN
+96 
-106 MAMDKAYPVKL
+106 
-117 AFAPG
+117 
-122 TLISTYGYESL
+122 
-133 EMAVTY
+133 
-139 PAPWKTIGKGTYHD
+139 D
-153 LYVLPVYADVDP
+153 LY
-165 EKPFQW
+165 
-171 ECELQ
+171 
-176 QHEIDPTRYRWL
+176 I
-188 HPYGEVFAKF
+188 
-198 CASSGLGELA
+198 
-208 PEEYDSKNQY
+208 
-218 NFEFICKEGKVL
+218 
-230 IPYQATGTR
+230 
-239 ISENDG
+239 
-245 PLYVGNKAGMNY
+245 
-257 SLGGYTF
+257 GG
-264 DEILSADPSLFGE
+264 
-277 LATGMV
+277 
-283 PEVDENGNETGKEI
+283 NGN
-297 ETAITIFQGPEL
+297 Q
-309 ICLAFEPNPSSYYT
+309 
-323 LNSDPGGYLWWR
+323 WVR

-343 DISIKYDGVLTAPT
+343 AISIKYDGVLTAPT

-363 ASINIGEDIAKATA
+363 ASINLGKDIAKATA

-406 ELEEKK
+406 ELTEKN

-463 GVYTDMYILPLFG
+463 GVYTDMYILPLLG

-515 DKLGPDMYD
+515 DKLGPNMYD

-531 NFIVKDN
+531 NFTVKDN

-549 NLLEDQGVLSA
+549 NLLEEQGVLSA
-560 GNLAGIYYPDWSFEE
+560 GNLAGLYYPDWSFEE

-580 KLGQNCFSIP
+580 QLGQNCFSIP

>member
-139 PAPWKTIGKGTYHD
+139 PAPWKTIGKGMYR
-153 LYVLPVYADVDP
+153 DVFILALTKLSQQEDFNP
-165 EKPFQW
+165 TW

-176 QHEIDPTRYRWL
+176 QHEIDPLRFRWKS
-188 HPYGEVFAKF
+188 PYGKEFAKF
-198 CASSGLGELA
+198 CAANGVGELEA
-208 PEEYDSKNQY
+208 SEYDSKEQY
-218 NFEFICKEGKVL
+218 NIEFLCDESGYVVIPLQSTGFQFFSDGVANVCNDAGRDYPTNDYQTIIAHEPEKCGTARWGIAKVKDEETGEETEINTILNVFAVPKTCLVNFEG
-230 IPYQATGTR
+230 
-239 ISENDG
+239 SDD
-245 PLYVGNKAGMNY
+245 LYI
-257 SLGGYTF
+257 GG
-264 DEILSADPSLFGE
+264 
-277 LATGMV
+277 
-283 PEVDENGNETGKEI
+283 NGN
-297 ETAITIFQGPEL
+297 Q
-309 ICLAFEPNPSSYYT
+309 
-323 LNSDPGGYLWWR
+323 WVR

-343 DISIKYDGVLTAPT
+343 AISIKYDGVLTAPT

-363 ASINIGEDIAKATA
+363 ASINLGKDIAKATA

-406 ELEEKK
+406 ELTEKN

-515 DKLGPDMYD
+515 DKLGPNMYD

-531 NFIVKDN
+531 NFTVKDN

-549 NLLEDQGVLSA
+549 NLLEEQGVLSA
-560 GNLAGIYYPDWSFEE
+560 GNLAGLYYPDWSFEE

-590 AFSGDKLVSVTQPAN
+590 AFSGEKLVSVTQPAD

>member
-139 PAPWKTIGKGTYHD
+139 PAPWKTIGKGMYR
-153 LYVLPVYADVDP
+153 DVFILALTKLSQQEDFNP
-165 EKPFQW
+165 TW

-176 QHEIDPTRYRWL
+176 QHEIDPLRFRWKS
-188 HPYGEVFAKF
+188 PYGKEFAKF
-198 CASSGLGELA
+198 CAANGVGELEA
-208 PEEYDSKNQY
+208 SEYDSKEQY
-218 NFEFICKEGKVL
+218 NIEFLCDESGYVVIPLQSTGFQFFSDGVANVCNDAGLDYPTNDYQTIIAHEPEKCGTARWGIAKVKDEETGEETEINTILNVFAVPKTCLVNFEG
-230 IPYQATGTR
+230 
-239 ISENDG
+239 SDD
-245 PLYVGNKAGMNY
+245 LYI
-257 SLGGYTF
+257 GG
-264 DEILSADPSLFGE
+264 
-277 LATGMV
+277 
-283 PEVDENGNETGKEI
+283 NGN
-297 ETAITIFQGPEL
+297 Q
-309 ICLAFEPNPSSYYT
+309 
-323 LNSDPGGYLWWR
+323 WVR

-343 DISIKYDGVLTAPT
+343 AISIKYDGVLTAPT

-363 ASINIGEDIAKATA
+363 ASINLGKDIAKATA

-406 ELEEKK
+406 ELTEKN

-515 DKLGPDMYD
+515 DKLGPNMYD

-531 NFIVKDN
+531 NFTVKDN

-549 NLLEDQGVLSA
+549 NLLEEQGVLSV
-560 GNLAGIYYPDWSFEE
+560 GNLAGLYYPDWSFEE

>member
-139 PAPWKTIGKGTYHD
+139 PAPWKTIGKGMYR
-153 LYVLPVYADVDP
+153 DVFILALTKLSQQEDFNP
-165 EKPFQW
+165 TW

-176 QHEIDPTRYRWL
+176 QHEIDPLRFRWKS
-188 HPYGEVFAKF
+188 PYGKEFAKF
-198 CASSGLGELA
+198 CAANGVGELEA
-208 PEEYDSKNQY
+208 SEYDSKEQY
-218 NFEFICKEGKVL
+218 NIEFLCDESGYVVIPLQSTGFQFFSDGVANVCNDAGLDYPTNDYQTIIAHEPEKCGTARWGIAKVKDEETGEETEINTILNVFAVPKTCLVNFEG
-230 IPYQATGTR
+230 R
-239 ISENDG
+239 DD
-245 PLYVGNKAGMNY
+245 LYI
-257 SLGGYTF
+257 GG
-264 DEILSADPSLFGE
+264 
-277 LATGMV
+277 
-283 PEVDENGNETGKEI
+283 NGN
-297 ETAITIFQGPEL
+297 Q
-309 ICLAFEPNPSSYYT
+309 
-323 LNSDPGGYLWWR
+323 WVR

-343 DISIKYDGVLTAPT
+343 AISIKYDGVLTAPT

-363 ASINIGEDIAKATA
+363 ASINLGKDIAKATA

-406 ELEEKK
+406 ELTEKN

-515 DKLGPDMYD
+515 DKLGPNMYD

-531 NFIVKDN
+531 NFTVKDN

-560 GNLAGIYYPDWSFEE
+560 GNLAGLYYPDWSFEE

-580 KLGQNCFSIP
+580 QLGQNCFSIP
-590 AFSGDKLVSVTQPAN
+590 AFSGEKLVSVTQPAD

>member
-139 PAPWKTIGKGTYHD
+139 PAPWKTIGKGMYR
-153 LYVLPVYADVDP
+153 DVFILALTKLSQQEDFNP
-165 EKPFQW
+165 TW

-176 QHEIDPTRYRWL
+176 QHEIDPLRFRWKS
-188 HPYGEVFAKF
+188 PYGKEFAKF
-198 CASSGLGELA
+198 CAANGVGELEA
-208 PEEYDSKNQY
+208 SEYDSKEQY
-218 NFEFICKEGKVL
+218 NIEFLCDESGYVVIPLQSTGFQFFSDGVANVCNDAGLDYPTNDYQTIIAHEPEKCGTARWGIAKVKDEETGEETEINTILNVFAVPKTCLVNFEG
-230 IPYQATGTR
+230 
-239 ISENDG
+239 SDD
-245 PLYVGNKAGMNY
+245 LYI
-257 SLGGYTF
+257 GG
-264 DEILSADPSLFGE
+264 
-277 LATGMV
+277 
-283 PEVDENGNETGKEI
+283 NGN
-297 ETAITIFQGPEL
+297 Q
-309 ICLAFEPNPSSYYT
+309 
-323 LNSDPGGYLWWR
+323 WVR

-343 DISIKYDGVLTAPT
+343 AISIKYDGVLTAPT

-363 ASINIGEDIAKATA
+363 ASINLGKDIAKATA

-406 ELEEKK
+406 ELTEEN

-531 NFIVKDN
+531 NFTVKDN

-560 GNLAGIYYPDWSFEE
+560 GNLAGIYYPDRSFED

-580 KLGQNCFSIP
+580 QLGQNCFSIP

>member
-25 SYAPGE
+25 AYAPGE

-87 TFAEGENST
+87 TFAEGEKST

-139 PAPWKTIGKGTYHD
+139 PAPWKTIGKGMYR
-153 LYVLPVYADVDP
+153 DVFILALTKLSQQEDFNP
-165 EKPFQW
+165 TW

-176 QHEIDPTRYRWL
+176 QHEIDPLRFRWKS
-188 HPYGEVFAKF
+188 PYGKEFAKF
-198 CASSGLGELA
+198 CAANGVGELEA
-208 PEEYDSKNQY
+208 SEYDSKEQY
-218 NFEFICKEGKVL
+218 NIEFLCDESGYVVIPLQSTGFQFFSDGVANVCNDAGLDYPTNDYQTIIAHEPEKCGTARWGIAKVKDEETGEETEINTILNVFAVPKTCLVNFEG
-230 IPYQATGTR
+230 
-239 ISENDG
+239 SDD
-245 PLYVGNKAGMNY
+245 LYI
-257 SLGGYTF
+257 GG
-264 DEILSADPSLFGE
+264 
-277 LATGMV
+277 
-283 PEVDENGNETGKEI
+283 NGN
-297 ETAITIFQGPEL
+297 Q
-309 ICLAFEPNPSSYYT
+309 
-323 LNSDPGGYLWWR
+323 WVR

-389 ELEAAIQAVRSG
+389 ELETAIQAVRSG

-580 KLGQNCFSIP
+580 QLGQNCFSIP
-590 AFSGDKLVSVTQPAN
+590 AFSGEKLVSVTQPAD

-640 AKVPSARIPSLAA
+640 AKAPSARIPSLAA

>member
-139 PAPWKTIGKGTYHD
+139 PAPWKTIGKGMYR
-153 LYVLPVYADVDP
+153 DVFILALTKLSQQEDFNP
-165 EKPFQW
+165 TW

-176 QHEIDPTRYRWL
+176 QHEIDPLRFRWKS
-188 HPYGEVFAKF
+188 PYGKEFAKF
-198 CASSGLGELA
+198 CAANGVGELEA
-208 PEEYDSKNQY
+208 SEYDSKEQY
-218 NFEFICKEGKVL
+218 NIEFLCDESGYVVIPLQSTGFQFFSDGVANVCNEAGLDYPTNDYQTIVGYEPEKCGTARWGIAKVKDEETGEETEINTILNVFAVPKTCLVNFEGSDE
-230 IPYQATGTR
+230 
-239 ISENDG
+239 
-245 PLYVGNKAGMNY
+245 LYY
-257 SLGGYTF
+257 GG
-264 DEILSADPSLFGE
+264 
-277 LATGMV
+277 
-283 PEVDENGNETGKEI
+283 NGN
-297 ETAITIFQGPEL
+297 Q
-309 ICLAFEPNPSSYYT
+309 
-323 LNSDPGGYLWWR
+323 WVR

-343 DISIKYDGVLTAPT
+343 AISIKYDGVLTAPT

-363 ASINIGEDIAKATA
+363 ASINLGKDIAKATA

-515 DKLGPDMYD
+515 DKLSPNMYD

-531 NFIVKDN
+531 NFTVKDN

-549 NLLEDQGVLSA
+549 NLLEEQGVLSV

-580 KLGQNCFSIP
+580 QLGQNCFSIP
-590 AFSGDKLVSVTQPAN
+590 AFSGDKLVSVTQPAD

>member
-139 PAPWKTIGKGTYHD
+139 PAPWKTIGKGMYR
-153 LYVLPVYADVDP
+153 DVFILALTKLSQQEDFNP
-165 EKPFQW
+165 TW

-176 QHEIDPTRYRWL
+176 QHEIDPLRFRWKS
-188 HPYGEVFAKF
+188 PYGKEFAKF
-198 CASSGLGELA
+198 CAANGVGELEA
-208 PEEYDSKNQY
+208 SEYDSKEQY
-218 NFEFICKEGKVL
+218 NIEFLCDESGYVVIPLQSTGFQFFSDGVANVCNDAGLDYPTNDYQTIIAHEPEKCGTARWGIAKVKDEETGEETEINTILNVFAVPKTCLVNFEG
-230 IPYQATGTR
+230 
-239 ISENDG
+239 SND
-245 PLYVGNKAGMNY
+245 LYI
-257 SLGGYTF
+257 GG
-264 DEILSADPSLFGE
+264 
-277 LATGMV
+277 
-283 PEVDENGNETGKEI
+283 NGN
-297 ETAITIFQGPEL
+297 Q
-309 ICLAFEPNPSSYYT
+309 
-323 LNSDPGGYLWWR
+323 WVR

-343 DISIKYDGVLTAPT
+343 AISIKYDGVLTAPT

-363 ASINIGEDIAKATA
+363 ASINLGKDIAKATA

-515 DKLGPDMYD
+515 DKLGPNMYD

-531 NFIVKDN
+531 NFTVKDN

-549 NLLEDQGVLSA
+549 NLLEDQGVLSV
-560 GNLAGIYYPDWSFEE
+560 GNLAGLYYPDWSFEE

>member
-139 PAPWKTIGKGTYHD
+139 PAPWKTIGKGMYR
-153 LYVLPVYADVDP
+153 DVFILALTKLSQQEDFNP
-165 EKPFQW
+165 TW

-176 QHEIDPTRYRWL
+176 QHEIDPLRFRWKS
-188 HPYGEVFAKF
+188 PYGKEFAKF
-198 CASSGLGELA
+198 CAANGVGELEA
-208 PEEYDSKNQY
+208 SEYDSKEQY
-218 NFEFICKEGKVL
+218 NIEFLCDESGYVVIPLQSTGFQFFSDGVANVCNDAGLDYPTNDYQTIIAHEPEKCGTARWGIAKVKDEETGEETEINTILNVFAVPKTCLVNFEG
-230 IPYQATGTR
+230 
-239 ISENDG
+239 SNDL
-245 PLYVGNKAGMNY
+245 LYI
-257 SLGGYTF
+257 GG
-264 DEILSADPSLFGE
+264 
-277 LATGMV
+277 
-283 PEVDENGNETGKEI
+283 NGN
-297 ETAITIFQGPEL
+297 Q
-309 ICLAFEPNPSSYYT
+309 
-323 LNSDPGGYLWWR
+323 WVR

-343 DISIKYDGVLTAPT
+343 AISIKYDGVLTAPT

-363 ASINIGEDIAKATA
+363 ASINLGKDIAKATA

-406 ELEEKK
+406 ELTEKN

-463 GVYTDMYILPLFG
+463 GVYTDMYILPLLG

-515 DKLGPDMYD
+515 DKLGPNMYD

-531 NFIVKDN
+531 NFTVKDN

-549 NLLEDQGVLSA
+549 NLLEDQGVLSV
-560 GNLAGIYYPDWSFEE
+560 GNLAGLYYPDWSFEE

-612 TDKEGSYHTLKNDT
+612 TDKEGIYHTLKNDT

>member
-25 SYAPGE
+25 AYAPGE

-139 PAPWKTIGKGTYHD
+139 PAPWKTIGKGMYR
-153 LYVLPVYADVDP
+153 DVFILALTKLSQQEDFNP
-165 EKPFQW
+165 TW

-176 QHEIDPTRYRWL
+176 QHEIDPLRFRWKS
-188 HPYGEVFAKF
+188 PYGKEFAKF
-198 CASSGLGELA
+198 CAANGVGELEA
-208 PEEYDSKNQY
+208 SEYDSKEQY
-218 NFEFICKEGKVL
+218 NIEFLCDESGYVVIPLQSTGFQFFSDGVANVCNDAGLDYPTNDYQTIIAHEPEKCGTARWGIAKVKDEETGEETEINTILNVFAVPKTCLVNFEG
-230 IPYQATGTR
+230 
-239 ISENDG
+239 SND
-245 PLYVGNKAGMNY
+245 LYI
-257 SLGGYTF
+257 GG
-264 DEILSADPSLFGE
+264 
-277 LATGMV
+277 
-283 PEVDENGNETGKEI
+283 NGN
-297 ETAITIFQGPEL
+297 Q
-309 ICLAFEPNPSSYYT
+309 
-323 LNSDPGGYLWWR
+323 WVR

-343 DISIKYDGVLTAPT
+343 AISIKYDGVLTAPT

-363 ASINIGEDIAKATA
+363 ASINLGKDIAKATA

-406 ELEEKK
+406 ELTEKN

-463 GVYTDMYILPLFG
+463 GVYTDMYILPLLG

-515 DKLGPDMYD
+515 DKLGPNMYD

-531 NFIVKDN
+531 NFTVKDN

-549 NLLEDQGVLSA
+549 NLLEDQGVLSV
-560 GNLAGIYYPDWSFEE
+560 GNLAGLYYPDWSFED

>member
-25 SYAPGE
+25 AYAPGE

-139 PAPWKTIGKGTYHD
+139 PAPWKTIGKGMYR
-153 LYVLPVYADVDP
+153 DVFILALTKLSQQEDFNP
-165 EKPFQW
+165 TW

-176 QHEIDPTRYRWL
+176 QHEIDPLRFRWKS
-188 HPYGEVFAKF
+188 PYGKEFAKF
-198 CASSGLGELA
+198 CAANGVGELEA
-208 PEEYDSKNQY
+208 SEYDSKEQY
-218 NFEFICKEGKVL
+218 NIEFLCDESGYVVIPLQSTGFQFFSDGVANVCNEAGLDYPTNDYQTIVGYEPEKCGTARWGIAKVKDEETGEETEINTILNVFAVPKTCLVNFEGSDE
-230 IPYQATGTR
+230 
-239 ISENDG
+239 
-245 PLYVGNKAGMNY
+245 LYY
-257 SLGGYTF
+257 GG
-264 DEILSADPSLFGE
+264 
-277 LATGMV
+277 
-283 PEVDENGNETGKEI
+283 NGN
-297 ETAITIFQGPEL
+297 Q
-309 ICLAFEPNPSSYYT
+309 
-323 LNSDPGGYLWWR
+323 WVR

-343 DISIKYDGVLTAPT
+343 AISIKYDGVLTAPT

-363 ASINIGEDIAKATA
+363 ASINLGKDIAKATA

-515 DKLGPDMYD
+515 DKLSPNMYD

-531 NFIVKDN
+531 NFTVKDN

-549 NLLEDQGVLSA
+549 NLLEEQGVLSV

-580 KLGQNCFSIP
+580 QLGQNCFSIP
-590 AFSGDKLVSVTQPAN
+590 AFSGDKLVSVTQPAD